1 MIEVVK
7 VESKKNVKDFV
18 MFPFELYK
26 DCEYWVPPI
35 INEEIDAMDTN
46 KNPVFKNA
54 EAEFYLAY
62 KDNKIAGRIAAI
74 VNWVEIE
81 EQKKNK
87 LRFGWYDTID
97 DVNVSKALMD
107 KVLEFGKSRKLEFVD
122 GPVGFSN
129 MDKAGLLIE
138 GYDEL
143 NTMITWYHYPYQ
155 KEHLNKLGFSKLAE
169 WVEYKIKI
177 FSAEEAPE
185 KVKKFSKII
194 QERYNLK
201 VVNFKSTK
209 EIIPYVD
216 KMFELLNVTYS
227 NLQTYVT
234 IKQYQIDFYK
244 EKFIKYIHPDF
255 IKCCLDEND
264 NLIAFL
270 ITMPS
275 FSRALKKI
283 NGKIGLMGYF
293 HLFKAQH
300 FNDRVSLYLIGVDP
314 KYQSKGVT
322 AVIFNELQQ
331 TFNNRGIVEVET
343 NPELVENKAIQAFWK
358 NYESTLHK
366 RRATFTKKI
375 GRAHV

>member
-1 MIEVVK
+1 MIEVIK

-62 KDNKIAGRIAAI
+62 KENKIVGRIAAI

-97 DVNVSKALMD
+97 DINVSKALMD
-107 KVLEFGKSRKLEFVD
+107 KVLEFGKSRNLEFVD

-366 RRATFTKKI
+366 RRATFTKNL
-375 GRAHV
+375 

>member
-1 MIEVVK
+1 MIEVIK

-366 RRATFTKKI
+366 RRATFTKSL
-375 GRAHV
+375 

>member
-1 MIEVVK
+1 MIEVIK

-35 INEEIDAMDTN
+35 INEEIDAMDN
-46 KNPVFKNA
+46 NINPVFKNA

-62 KDNKIAGRIAAI
+62 KDNKIVGRIAAI

-97 DVNVSKALMD
+97 DINVSKALMD

-138 GYDEL
+138 GYNEL

-185 KVKKFSKII
+185 KVRKFSKII

-255 IKCCLDEND
+255 IKCCLDENN

-358 NYESTLHK
+358 NYESILHK
-366 RRATFTKKI
+366 RRATFTKSL
-375 GRAHV
+375 

>member
-1 MIEVVK
+1 MIEVIK

-35 INEEIDAMDTN
+35 INEEINAMDKN

-62 KDNKIAGRIAAI
+62 KDNKIVGRIAAI

-97 DVNVSKALMD
+97 DINVSKALMD

-138 GYDEL
+138 GYNEL

-194 QERYNLK
+194 QERYKLK
-201 VVNFKSTK
+201 VLNFKSTK
-209 EIIPYVD
+209 EIMPYVD

-293 HLFKAQH
+293 HFFKAQH
-300 FNDRVSLYLIGVDP
+300 FNNRVSLYLIGVDP
-314 KYQSKGVT
+314 RYQSKGVT

-331 TFNNRGIVEVET
+331 TFNNRGIIEVET
-343 NPELVENKAIQAFWK
+343 NPELVENNAIQAFWK

-366 RRATFTKKI
+366 RRATFTKSL
-375 GRAHV
+375 

>member
-7 VESKKNVKDFV
+7 VESKKNIKDFV

-35 INEEIDAMDTN
+35 INEEIDAMDKN

-62 KDNKIAGRIAAI
+62 KDNKIVGRIAAI

-87 LRFGWYDTID
+87 LRFGWYDTVD
-97 DVNVSKALMD
+97 DINVSKALMD

-177 FSAEEAPE
+177 FSAEESPE
-185 KVKKFSKII
+185 KVRKFSKII

-255 IKCCLDEND
+255 IKCCLDENN

-366 RRATFTKKI
+366 RRATFTKSL
-375 GRAHV
+375 

>member
-1 MIEVVK
+1 MIEVIK

-35 INEEIDAMDTN
+35 INEEIDAMDKK

-62 KDNKIAGRIAAI
+62 KDNKIVGRIAAI

-97 DVNVSKALMD
+97 DINVSKALMD

-129 MDKAGLLIE
+129 MDKAGLLME
-138 GYDEL
+138 GYNEL

-177 FSAEEAPE
+177 FSAEESPE
-185 KVKKFSKII
+185 KVRKFSKII

-255 IKCCLDEND
+255 IKCCLDENN

-366 RRATFTKKI
+366 RRATFTKSL
-375 GRAHV
+375 

>member
-1 MIEVVK
+1 MIKIITVK
-7 VESKKNVKDFV
+7 NSKQVKDFV
-18 MFPFELYK
+18 MFPFKLYK

-35 INEEIDAMDTN
+35 INEEIEAMDTS

-62 KDNKIAGRIAAI
+62 DEDENIVGRIAAI
-74 VNWVEIE
+74 VNWVEIKD
-81 EQKKNK
+81 QKKNK

-97 DVNVSKALMD
+97 NIDVSKKLIE
-107 KVLEFGKSRKLEFVD
+107 KVLEFGKERKLEFIE

-129 MDKAGLLIE
+129 MDKAGLLTY

-155 KEHLNKLGFSKLAE
+155 KEHLIKLGLKQLAE

-177 FSAEEAPE
+177 FSEEEAPE
-185 KVKKFSKII
+185 KVKKFAEII
-194 QERYNLK
+194 AKRYNLK
-201 VVNFKSTK
+201 SINFKSTK

-216 KMFELLNVTYS
+216 KMFELLNITYS
-227 NLQTYVT
+227 PLQTYVT

-255 IKCCLDEND
+255 IKCVVDNEG

-275 FSRALKKI
+275 FSRALKKM
-283 NGKIGLMGYF
+283 NGKLFPFGFLHI
-293 HLFKAQH
+293 FKAQH

-314 KYQSKGVT
+314 KYQSKGAT
-322 AVIFNELQQ
+322 AILFNDLQQ
-331 TFNNRGIVEVET
+331 TFNKRGIVEVET

-375 GRAHV
+375 

>member
-1 MIEVVK
+1 
-7 VESKKNVKDFV
+7 
-18 MFPFELYK
+18 
-26 DCEYWVPPI
+26 
-35 INEEIDAMDTN
+35 
-46 KNPVFKNA
+46 
-54 EAEFYLAY
+54 
-62 KDNKIAGRIAAI
+62 
-74 VNWVEIE
+74 
-81 EQKKNK
+81 
-87 LRFGWYDTID
+87 
-97 DVNVSKALMD
+97 
-107 KVLEFGKSRKLEFVD
+107 
-122 GPVGFSN
+122 
-129 MDKAGLLIE
+129 
-138 GYDEL
+138 
-143 NTMITWYHYPYQ
+143 MITWYHFPYQ
-155 KEHLNKLGFSKLAE
+155 KNHLKELGFEKLAE

-177 FSAEEAPE
+177 FSEEDAPE
-185 KVKKFSKII
+185 KVKKFAKII
-194 QERYNLK
+194 QKRYELE

-209 EIIPYVD
+209 QIIPYVD

-255 IKCCLDEND
+255 IKCLLDKEG

-283 NGKIGLMGYF
+283 NGKIGLLGYY

-300 FNDRVSLYLIGVDP
+300 FNNKVSLYLIGVDP
-314 KYQSKGVT
+314 KYQSKGAT

-375 GRAHV
+375 K

>member
-1 MIEVVK
+1 MIKIITVK
-7 VESKKNVKDFV
+7 NSKQVKNFV
-18 MFPFELYK
+18 MFPFKLYK

-35 INEEIDAMDTN
+35 IKEEIEAMDTS

-62 KDNKIAGRIAAI
+62 DEQENIVGRIAAI
-74 VNWVEIE
+74 VNWVEIKD
-81 EQKKNK
+81 QKKNK

-97 DVNVSKALMD
+97 NIDVSKKLIE
-107 KVLEFGKSRKLEFVD
+107 KVLEFGKARKLEFIE

-129 MDKAGLLIE
+129 MDKAGLLTY

-155 KEHLNKLGFSKLAE
+155 KEHLVKLGLKQLAE

-177 FSAEEAPE
+177 FSEEEAPE
-185 KVKKFSKII
+185 KVKKFAEII
-194 QERYNLK
+194 AKRYNLK
-201 VVNFKSTK
+201 SINFKSTK

-216 KMFELLNVTYS
+216 KMFELLNITYS
-227 NLQTYVT
+227 PLQTYVT

-255 IKCCLDEND
+255 IKCVVDSEG

-275 FSRALKKI
+275 FSRALKKM
-283 NGKIGLMGYF
+283 NGKLFPFGFLHI
-293 HLFKAQH
+293 FKAQH

-314 KYQSKGVT
+314 KYQSKGAT
-322 AVIFNELQQ
+322 AILFNDLQQ
-331 TFNNRGIVEVET
+331 TFNKRGIVEVET

-375 GRAHV
+375 

>member
-1 MIEVVK
+1 MIKIITVK
-7 VESKKNVKDFV
+7 NSKQVKDFV
-18 MFPFELYK
+18 MFPFKLYK

-35 INEEIDAMDTN
+35 IKEEIEAMDTS

-62 KDNKIAGRIAAI
+62 DEQENIVGRIAAI
-74 VNWVEIE
+74 VNWVEIKD
-81 EQKKNK
+81 QKKNK

-97 DVNVSKALMD
+97 NLDVSKKLIE
-107 KVLEFGKSRKLEFVD
+107 KVLKFGKARKLEFIE

-129 MDKAGLLIE
+129 MDKAGLLTY

-155 KEHLNKLGFSKLAE
+155 KEHLVKLGLKQLAE

-177 FSAEEAPE
+177 FSEEEAPE
-185 KVKKFSKII
+185 KVKKFAEII
-194 QERYNLK
+194 AKRYNLK
-201 VVNFKSTK
+201 SINFKSTK

-216 KMFELLNVTYS
+216 KMFELLNITYS
-227 NLQTYVT
+227 PLQTYVT

-255 IKCCLDEND
+255 IKCVVDSEG

-275 FSRALKKI
+275 FSRALKKM
-283 NGKIGLMGYF
+283 NGKLFPFGFLHI
-293 HLFKAQH
+293 FKAQH

-314 KYQSKGVT
+314 KYQSKGAT
-322 AVIFNELQQ
+322 AILFNDLQQ
-331 TFNNRGIVEVET
+331 TFNKRGIVEVET

-375 GRAHV
+375 

>member
-1 MIEVVK
+1 MIKIITVK
-7 VESKKNVKDFV
+7 NSKQVKDFV
-18 MFPFELYK
+18 MFPFKLYK

-35 INEEIDAMDTN
+35 INEEIEAMDTG

-62 KDNKIAGRIAAI
+62 DEQENIVGRIAAI
-74 VNWVEIE
+74 VNWVEIKD
-81 EQKKNK
+81 QKKNK

-97 DVNVSKALMD
+97 NIEVSKKLIEKA
-107 KVLEFGKSRKLEFVD
+107 LEFGKERKLEFIE

-129 MDKAGLLIE
+129 MDKAGLLTY

-155 KEHLNKLGFSKLAE
+155 KEHLIKLGLKQLAE

-177 FSAEEAPE
+177 FSEEEAPE
-185 KVKKFSKII
+185 KVKKFAEII
-194 QERYNLK
+194 AKRYNLK
-201 VVNFKSTK
+201 SINFKSTK
-209 EIIPYVD
+209 EIVPYVD
-216 KMFELLNVTYS
+216 KMFELLNITYS
-227 NLQTYVT
+227 SLQTYVT

-255 IKCCLDEND
+255 IKCVVDSEG

-275 FSRALKKI
+275 FSRALKKM
-283 NGKIGLMGYF
+283 NGKLFPFGFLHI
-293 HLFKAQH
+293 FKAQH

-314 KYQSKGVT
+314 KYQSKGAT
-322 AVIFNELQQ
+322 AILFNDLQQ
-331 TFNNRGIVEVET
+331 TFNKRGIVEVET

-375 GRAHV
+375 

>member
-1 MIEVVK
+1 MIEVIK

-26 DCEYWVPPI
+26 GCKYWVPPI
-35 INEEIDAMDTN
+35 ISEEIDAMDIN

-62 KDNKIAGRIAAI
+62 KDNKIVGRIAAI

-97 DVNVSKALMD
+97 DINVSKALID
-107 KVLEFGKSRKLEFVD
+107 KVMEFGKSRKLEFVD

-138 GYDEL
+138 GYNEL

-194 QERYNLK
+194 QERYKLK
-201 VVNFKSTK
+201 VLNFKSTK

-300 FNDRVSLYLIGVDP
+300 FNNRVSLYLIGVDP
-314 KYQSKGVT
+314 RYQSKGVT

-331 TFNNRGIVEVET
+331 TFNNRGIIEVET

-358 NYESTLHK
+358 NYETTLHK
-366 RRATFTKKI
+366 RRATFTKSL
-375 GRAHV
+375 

>member
-1 MIEVVK
+1 MIEVIK

-46 KNPVFKNA
+46 KNPVFRNA

-107 KVLEFGKSRKLEFVD
+107 KVLEFGKNRKLEFVD

-138 GYDEL
+138 GYNEL

-155 KEHLNKLGFSKLAE
+155 KEHLKKLGFSKLAE

-177 FSAEEAPE
+177 FSAEQAPE

-322 AVIFNELQQ
+322 AVIFNELQE

-366 RRATFTKKI
+366 RRATFTKSL
-375 GRAHV
+375 

>member
-1 MIEVVK
+1 MIEIVT
-7 VESKKNVKDFV
+7 VENKKQEKDFV
-18 MFPFELYK
+18 MFPFKLYK
-26 DCEYWVPPI
+26 GCDYWVPPI
-35 INEEIDAMDTN
+35 IKEELESMDKT

-62 KDNKIAGRIAAI
+62 KDGKIAGRIAAI

-97 DVNVSKALMD
+97 DVEVSQMLIE
-107 KVLEFGKSRKLEFVD
+107 KVIDFGKKRKLDFID

-129 MDKAGLLIE
+129 MDKAGLLID
-138 GYDEL
+138 GYEEL
-143 NTMITWYHYPYQ
+143 NTMITWYHFPYQ
-155 KEHLNKLGFSKLAE
+155 KKHLKELGLEKLAE

-177 FSAEEAPE
+177 FSEEDAPE
-185 KVKKFSKII
+185 KVKKFASII
-194 QERYNLK
+194 QKRYELQ
-201 VVNFKSTK
+201 VLNFKSTK
-209 EIIPYVD
+209 QIIPYVD

-255 IKCCLDEND
+255 IKCLLDKEG

-283 NGKIGLMGYF
+283 NGKIGLLGYF

-314 KYQSKGVT
+314 KYQSKGAT

-331 TFNNRGIVEVET
+331 TFNNRGIIEVET
-343 NPELVENKAIQAFWK
+343 NPELVENKAIQAFRK

-375 GRAHV
+375 K

>member
-1 MIEVVK
+1 MIEVIK
-7 VESKKNVKDFV
+7 VENKEQERDFV
-18 MFPFELYK
+18 MFPFKLYK
-26 DCEYWVPPI
+26 GCDYWVPPI
-35 INEEIDAMDTN
+35 ISEELESMDKE
-46 KNPVFKNA
+46 KNPVFQNA
-54 EAEFYLAY
+54 EAEFYVAK
-62 KDNKIAGRIAAI
+62 KDGVAVGRIAAI

-97 DVNVSKALMD
+97 DLEVSKKLLES
-107 KVLEFGKSRKLEFVD
+107 VVEFGKSRKLEFVD

-138 GYDEL
+138 GYEEL

-155 KEHLNKLGFSKLAE
+155 KEHLKKLGFTKLAE

-177 FSAEEAPE
+177 FSADDAPE

-194 QERYNLK
+194 QQRYELK
-201 VVNFKSTK
+201 VLNFKSRK

-216 KMFELLNVTYS
+216 KMFELLNITYS

-255 IKCCLDEND
+255 IKCCLDKD
-264 NLIAFL
+264 GNLIAFL

-283 NGKIGLMGYF
+283 NGKMGLMGYF

-314 KYQSKGVT
+314 KFQSKGVT
-322 AVIFNELQQ
+322 AVIFNELQN
-331 TFNNRGIVEVET
+331 TFNKRGIVEVET

-358 NYESTLHK
+358 NYQSTLHK
-366 RRATFTKKI
+366 RRATFTKKLK
-375 GRAHV
+375 

>member
-1 MIEVVK
+1 MIEVIK

-209 EIIPYVD
+209 EIIPYID

-366 RRATFTKKI
+366 RRATFTKSL
-375 GRAHV
+375 

>member
-1 MIEVVK
+1 MIKIITVK
-7 VESKKNVKDFV
+7 NSKQVKDFV
-18 MFPFELYK
+18 MFPFKLYK

-35 INEEIDAMDTN
+35 INEEIEAMDTS

-62 KDNKIAGRIAAI
+62 DEQENIVGRIAAI
-74 VNWVEIE
+74 VNWVEIKD
-81 EQKKNK
+81 QKKNK

-97 DVNVSKALMD
+97 NIEVSKKLIE
-107 KVLEFGKSRKLEFVD
+107 KVLEFGKERKLEFIE

-129 MDKAGLLIE
+129 MDKAGLLTY

-155 KEHLNKLGFSKLAE
+155 KEHLVKLGLKQLAE

-177 FSAEEAPE
+177 FSEEEAPE
-185 KVKKFSKII
+185 KVKKFAEII
-194 QERYNLK
+194 AKRYNLK
-201 VVNFKSTK
+201 SINFKSTK

-216 KMFELLNVTYS
+216 KMFELLNITYS
-227 NLQTYVT
+227 PLQTYVT

-255 IKCCLDEND
+255 IKCVVDSEG

-275 FSRALKKI
+275 FSRALKKM
-283 NGKIGLMGYF
+283 NGKLFPFGFLHI
-293 HLFKAQH
+293 FKAQH

-314 KYQSKGVT
+314 KYQSKGAT
-322 AVIFNELQQ
+322 AILFNDLQQ
-331 TFNNRGIVEVET
+331 TFNKRGIVEVET

-375 GRAHV
+375 

>member
-1 MIEVVK
+1 MIEVIK

-62 KDNKIAGRIAAI
+62 KDNKIVGRIAAI

-97 DVNVSKALMD
+97 DINVSKALMD

-138 GYDEL
+138 GFNEL

-366 RRATFTKKI
+366 RRATFTKSL
-375 GRAHV
+375 

>member
-1 MIEVVK
+1 MIEVIK

-35 INEEIDAMDTN
+35 INEEIDAMDKK

-62 KDNKIAGRIAAI
+62 KDNKIVGRIAAI

-97 DVNVSKALMD
+97 DINVSKALMD

-138 GYDEL
+138 GYNEL

-185 KVKKFSKII
+185 KVRKFSKIV

-244 EKFIKYIHPDF
+244 EKFIKYMHPDF
-255 IKCCLDEND
+255 IKCCLDENN

-358 NYESTLHK
+358 NYESILHK
-366 RRATFTKKI
+366 RRATFTKSL
-375 GRAHV
+375 

>member
-1 MIEVVK
+1 MISIVK
-7 VESKKNVKDFV
+7 VDSAQLEKEFV
-18 MFPFELYK
+18 LFPFKLYK
-26 DCEYWVPPI
+26 GCEYWVPPI
-35 INEEIDAMDTN
+35 ISEELDSMN
-46 KNPVFKNA
+46 KVKNPVFKNA
-54 EAEFYLAY
+54 EAEFYLA
-62 KDNKIAGRIAAI
+62 KKNGITVGRIAAI

-97 DVNVSKALMD
+97 DVDVSKKL
-107 KVLEFGKSRKLEFVD
+107 LEQVIDFGKKRKLDFID

-138 GYDEL
+138 GYEEL

-155 KEHLNKLGFSKLAE
+155 KKHLQQLGFSKLAE

-177 FSAEEAPE
+177 FSAEDAPE

-194 QERYNLK
+194 QKRYELK
-201 VVNFKSTK
+201 VVNFKSKK

-227 NLQTYVT
+227 NLQTFVT

-255 IKCCLDEND
+255 IKCCVDKEGS
-264 NLIAFL
+264 LIAFL

-283 NGKIGLMGYF
+283 NGKMGILSYF
-293 HLFKAQH
+293 HLFKAQY

-331 TFNNRGIVEVET
+331 TFNKKGIKEVET

-358 NYESTLHK
+358 NYQSTLHK

-375 GRAHV
+375 K

>member
-1 MIEVVK
+1 MIEVIK
-7 VESKKNVKDFV
+7 VESKKNEKDFV
-18 MFPFELYK
+18 MFPFELYR

-62 KDNKIAGRIAAI
+62 KDNKIVGRIAAI

-97 DVNVSKALMD
+97 DINVSKALMD

-138 GYDEL
+138 GYNEL

-366 RRATFTKKI
+366 RRATFTKSL
-375 GRAHV
+375 

>member
-1 MIEVVK
+1 MIKIITVK
-7 VESKKNVKDFV
+7 NSKQVKDFV
-18 MFPFELYK
+18 MFPFKLYK

-35 INEEIDAMDTN
+35 IKEEIEAMDTS

-62 KDNKIAGRIAAI
+62 DEQQNIVGRIAAI
-74 VNWVEIE
+74 VNWVEIKD
-81 EQKKNK
+81 QKKNK

-97 DVNVSKALMD
+97 NIDVSKKLIE
-107 KVLEFGKSRKLEFVD
+107 KVLEFGKERKLEFIE

-129 MDKAGLLIE
+129 MDKAGLLTY

-155 KEHLNKLGFSKLAE
+155 KEHLLKLGLKQLAE

-177 FSAEEAPE
+177 FSEEEAPE
-185 KVKKFSKII
+185 KVKKFAEII
-194 QERYNLK
+194 AKRYNLK
-201 VVNFKSTK
+201 SINFKSTK

-216 KMFELLNVTYS
+216 KMFELLNITYS
-227 NLQTYVT
+227 PLQTYVT

-255 IKCCLDEND
+255 IKCVVDSEG

-275 FSRALKKI
+275 FSRALKKM
-283 NGKIGLMGYF
+283 NGKLFPFGFLHI
-293 HLFKAQH
+293 FKAQH

-314 KYQSKGVT
+314 KYQSKGAT
-322 AVIFNELQQ
+322 AILFNDLQQ
-331 TFNNRGIVEVET
+331 TFNKRGIVEVET

-375 GRAHV
+375 

>member
-35 INEEIDAMDTN
+35 INEEIDAMDMN

-62 KDNKIAGRIAAI
+62 KDNKIVGRIAAI

-97 DVNVSKALMD
+97 DINVSKALMD

-177 FSAEEAPE
+177 FSAEQAPE

-366 RRATFTKKI
+366 RRATFTKNL
-375 GRAHV
+375 

>member
-1 MIEVVK
+1 MIEVIK

-35 INEEIDAMDTN
+35 INEEINAMDKN

-62 KDNKIAGRIAAI
+62 KDNKIVGRIAAI

-97 DVNVSKALMD
+97 DINVSKALMD

-138 GYDEL
+138 GYNEL

-194 QERYNLK
+194 QERYKLK
-201 VVNFKSTK
+201 VLNFKSTK
-209 EIIPYVD
+209 EIMPYVD

-293 HLFKAQH
+293 HFFKAQH
-300 FNDRVSLYLIGVDP
+300 FNNRVSLYLIGVDP
-314 KYQSKGVT
+314 RYQSKGVT

-331 TFNNRGIVEVET
+331 TFNNRGIIEVET

-366 RRATFTKKI
+366 RRATFTKSL
-375 GRAHV
+375 

>member
-1 MIEVVK
+1 MIEIVK
-7 VESKKNVKDFV
+7 VENKDQEREFV
-18 MFPFELYK
+18 MFPFSLYK
-26 DCEYWVPPI
+26 GCDYWVPPI
-35 INEEIDAMDTN
+35 ISEELESMDKE
-46 KNPVFKNA
+46 KNPVFENA
-54 EAEFYLAY
+54 EAEFYIAK
-62 KDNKIAGRIAAI
+62 KDGVTVGRIAAM

-97 DVNVSKALMD
+97 DLEVSKKLLES
-107 KVLEFGKSRKLEFVD
+107 VIEFGKKRKLEFVD

-138 GYDEL
+138 GYEEL

-155 KEHLNKLGFSKLAE
+155 KEHLKKLGFSKLAE

-177 FSAEEAPE
+177 FSAEDAPE

-194 QERYNLK
+194 QQRYKLK
-201 VVNFKSTK
+201 VLNFKSRK

-255 IKCCLDEND
+255 IKCCLDKDD

-283 NGKIGLMGYF
+283 NGKMGLMGYL

-322 AVIFNELQQ
+322 AVIFNELQN
-331 TFNNRGIVEVET
+331 TFNKRGIVEVET

-358 NYESTLHK
+358 NYQSTLHK
-366 RRATFTKKI
+366 RRATFTKKLK
-375 GRAHV
+375 

>member
-1 MIEVVK
+1 MIKIITVK
-7 VESKKNVKDFV
+7 NSKQVKDFV
-18 MFPFELYK
+18 MFPFKLYK

-35 INEEIDAMDTN
+35 INEEIEAMDTS

-62 KDNKIAGRIAAI
+62 DEQDNIVGRIAAI
-74 VNWVEIE
+74 VNWVEIKD
-81 EQKKNK
+81 QKKNK

-97 DVNVSKALMD
+97 NLEVSKKLIEKA
-107 KVLEFGKSRKLEFVD
+107 LEFGKERKLEFIE

-129 MDKAGLLIE
+129 MDKAGLLTY

-155 KEHLNKLGFSKLAE
+155 KEHLIKLGLKQLAE

-177 FSAEEAPE
+177 FSEEEAPE
-185 KVKKFSKII
+185 KVKKFAEII
-194 QERYNLK
+194 AKRYNLK
-201 VVNFKSTK
+201 SINFKSTK
-209 EIIPYVD
+209 QIIPYVD
-216 KMFELLNVTYS
+216 KMFELLNITYS
-227 NLQTYVT
+227 PLQTYVT

-255 IKCCLDEND
+255 IKCVVDIEG

-275 FSRALKKI
+275 FSRALKKV
-283 NGKIGLMGYF
+283 NGK
-293 HLFKAQH
+293 LFPFGFLHILKAQH
-300 FNDRVSLYLIGVDP
+300 FNNRVSLYLIGVDP
-314 KYQSKGVT
+314 KYQSKGAT
-322 AVIFNELQQ
+322 AILFNDLQQ
-331 TFNNRGIVEVET
+331 TFNKRGIVEVET

-375 GRAHV
+375 

>member
-1 MIEVVK
+1 MIKIITVK
-7 VESKKNVKDFV
+7 NSKQVKDFV
-18 MFPFELYK
+18 MFPFKLYK

-35 INEEIDAMDTN
+35 INEEIEAMDTS

-62 KDNKIAGRIAAI
+62 DEQENIVGRIAAI
-74 VNWVEIE
+74 VNWVEIKD
-81 EQKKNK
+81 QKKNK

-97 DVNVSKALMD
+97 NIEVSNKLIE
-107 KVLEFGKSRKLEFVD
+107 KVLEFGKERKLEFIE

-129 MDKAGLLIE
+129 MDKAGLLTY

-155 KEHLNKLGFSKLAE
+155 KEHLIKLGLKQLAE

-177 FSAEEAPE
+177 FSEEEAPE
-185 KVKKFSKII
+185 KVKKFAEII
-194 QERYNLK
+194 AKRYNLK
-201 VVNFKSTK
+201 SINFKSTK

-216 KMFELLNVTYS
+216 KMFELLNITYS
-227 NLQTYVT
+227 PLQTYVT

-255 IKCCLDEND
+255 IKCVVDSEG

-275 FSRALKKI
+275 FSRALKKM
-283 NGKIGLMGYF
+283 NGKLFPFGFLHI
-293 HLFKAQH
+293 FKAQH

-314 KYQSKGVT
+314 KYQSKGAT
-322 AVIFNELQQ
+322 AILFNDLQQ
-331 TFNNRGIVEVET
+331 TFNKRGIVEVET

-375 GRAHV
+375 

>member
-1 MIEVVK
+1 MIKVITVK
-7 VESKKNVKDFV
+7 NSKQVKDFV
-18 MFPFELYK
+18 MFPFKLYK

-35 INEEIDAMDTN
+35 INEEIEAMDTS

-62 KDNKIAGRIAAI
+62 DEQENIVGRIAAI
-74 VNWVEIE
+74 VNWIEIKD
-81 EQKKNK
+81 QKKNK

-97 DVNVSKALMD
+97 NIDVSKKLIE
-107 KVLEFGKSRKLEFVD
+107 KVLEFGKERKLEFIE

-129 MDKAGLLIE
+129 MDKAGLLTY

-155 KEHLNKLGFSKLAE
+155 KEHLVKLGLKLLAE

-177 FSAEEAPE
+177 FSEEEAPE
-185 KVKKFSKII
+185 KVKKFAEII
-194 QERYNLK
+194 AKRYNLK
-201 VVNFKSTK
+201 SINFKSTK

-216 KMFELLNVTYS
+216 KMFELLNITYS
-227 NLQTYVT
+227 PLQTYVT

-255 IKCCLDEND
+255 IKCVVDSEG

-275 FSRALKKI
+275 FSRALKKM
-283 NGKIGLMGYF
+283 NGKLFPFGFLHI
-293 HLFKAQH
+293 FKAQH

-314 KYQSKGVT
+314 KYQSKGAT
-322 AVIFNELQQ
+322 AILFNDLQQ
-331 TFNNRGIVEVET
+331 TFNKRGIVEVET

-358 NYESTLHK
+358 NYESILHK

-375 GRAHV
+375 

>member
-1 MIEVVK
+1 MIEVIK

-35 INEEIDAMDTN
+35 INEEIDSMNAN

-62 KDNKIAGRIAAI
+62 KDNKIVGRIAAI

-97 DVNVSKALMD
+97 DINVSKALMD

-209 EIIPYVD
+209 EIIPYVC
-216 KMFELLNVTYS
+216 LLYTS
-227 NLQTYVT
+227 PSPRDRTRSR
-234 IKQYQIDFYK
+234 
-244 EKFIKYIHPDF
+244 
-255 IKCCLDEND
+255 
-264 NLIAFL
+264 
-270 ITMPS
+270 MPS
-275 FSRALKKI
+275 SA
-283 NGKIGLMGYF
+283 
-293 HLFKAQH
+293 
-300 FNDRVSLYLIGVDP
+300 
-314 KYQSKGVT
+314 
-322 AVIFNELQQ
+322 
-331 TFNNRGIVEVET
+331 
-343 NPELVENKAIQAFWK
+343 
-358 NYESTLHK
+358 
-366 RRATFTKKI
+366 
-375 GRAHV
+375 

>member
-1 MIEVVK
+1 MIKIITVK
-7 VESKKNVKDFV
+7 NSKQVKDFV
-18 MFPFELYK
+18 MFPFKLYK

-35 INEEIDAMDTN
+35 INEEIEAMDTS

-62 KDNKIAGRIAAI
+62 DEQQNIVGRIAAI
-74 VNWVEIE
+74 VNWVEIKD
-81 EQKKNK
+81 QKKNK

-97 DVNVSKALMD
+97 NIDVSKKLIE
-107 KVLEFGKSRKLEFVD
+107 KVLEFGKERKLEFIE

-129 MDKAGLLIE
+129 MDKAGLLTY

-155 KEHLNKLGFSKLAE
+155 KEHLVKLGLKQLAE

-177 FSAEEAPE
+177 FSEEEAPE
-185 KVKKFSKII
+185 KVKKFAEII
-194 QERYNLK
+194 AKRYNLK
-201 VVNFKSTK
+201 SINFKSTK

-216 KMFELLNVTYS
+216 KMFELLNITYS
-227 NLQTYVT
+227 PLQTYVT

-255 IKCCLDEND
+255 IKCVVDSEG

-275 FSRALKKI
+275 FSRALKKM
-283 NGKIGLMGYF
+283 NGKLFPFGFLHI
-293 HLFKAQH
+293 FKAQH

-314 KYQSKGVT
+314 KYQSKGAT
-322 AVIFNELQQ
+322 AILFNDLQQ
-331 TFNNRGIVEVET
+331 TFNKRGIVEVET

-375 GRAHV
+375 

>member
-1 MIEVVK
+1 MIEVIK

-26 DCEYWVPPI
+26 GCKYWVPPI
-35 INEEIDAMDTN
+35 ISEEIDAMDIN

-62 KDNKIAGRIAAI
+62 KDNKIVGRIAAI

-97 DVNVSKALMD
+97 DINVSKALID
-107 KVLEFGKSRKLEFVD
+107 KVMEFGKSRKLEFVD

-138 GYDEL
+138 GYNEL

-194 QERYNLK
+194 QERYKLK
-201 VVNFKSTK
+201 VLNFKSTK

-283 NGKIGLMGYF
+283 NGKIGLIGYF

-300 FNDRVSLYLIGVDP
+300 FNNRVSLYLIGVDP
-314 KYQSKGVT
+314 RYQSKGVT

-331 TFNNRGIVEVET
+331 TFNNRGIIEVET

-358 NYESTLHK
+358 NYETTLHK
-366 RRATFTKKI
+366 RRATFTKSL
-375 GRAHV
+375 

>member
-1 MIEVVK
+1 MIKIITVK
-7 VESKKNVKDFV
+7 NSKQVKDFV
-18 MFPFELYK
+18 MFPFKLYK

-35 INEEIDAMDTN
+35 INEEIEAMDTS

-62 KDNKIAGRIAAI
+62 DEQENIVGRIAAI
-74 VNWVEIE
+74 VNWIEIKD
-81 EQKKNK
+81 QKKNK

-97 DVNVSKALMD
+97 NIDVSKKLIE
-107 KVLEFGKSRKLEFVD
+107 KVLEFGKERKLEFIE

-129 MDKAGLLIE
+129 MDKAGLLTY

-155 KEHLNKLGFSKLAE
+155 KGHLVKLGLKQLAE

-177 FSAEEAPE
+177 FSEEEAPE
-185 KVKKFSKII
+185 KVKKFAEII
-194 QERYNLK
+194 AKRYNLK
-201 VVNFKSTK
+201 SINFKSTK

-216 KMFELLNVTYS
+216 KMFELLNITYS
-227 NLQTYVT
+227 PLQTYVT

-255 IKCCLDEND
+255 IKCVVDSEG

-275 FSRALKKI
+275 FSRALKKM
-283 NGKIGLMGYF
+283 NGKLFPFGFLHI
-293 HLFKAQH
+293 FKAQH

-314 KYQSKGVT
+314 KYQSKGAT
-322 AVIFNELQQ
+322 AILFNDLQQ
-331 TFNNRGIVEVET
+331 TFNKRGIVEVET

-375 GRAHV
+375 

>member
-1 MIEVVK
+1 MIKIITVK
-7 VESKKNVKDFV
+7 NSKQVKDFV
-18 MFPFELYK
+18 MFPFKLYK

-35 INEEIDAMDTN
+35 INEEIEAMDTS

-62 KDNKIAGRIAAI
+62 DEDENIVGRIAAI
-74 VNWVEIE
+74 VNWVEIKD
-81 EQKKNK
+81 QKKNK

-97 DVNVSKALMD
+97 NIEVSKKLIEKA
-107 KVLEFGKSRKLEFVD
+107 LEFGKERKLEFIE

-129 MDKAGLLIE
+129 MDKAGLLTY

-155 KEHLNKLGFSKLAE
+155 KEHLVKLGLKQLAE

-177 FSAEEAPE
+177 FSEEEAPK
-185 KVKKFSKII
+185 KVKKFAEII
-194 QERYNLK
+194 AKRYNLK
-201 VVNFKSTK
+201 SINFKSTK
-209 EIIPYVD
+209 EIVPYVD
-216 KMFELLNVTYS
+216 KMFELLNITYS
-227 NLQTYVT
+227 PLQTYVT

-255 IKCCLDEND
+255 IKCVVDSEG

-275 FSRALKKI
+275 FSRALKKM
-283 NGKIGLMGYF
+283 NGKLFPFGFLHI
-293 HLFKAQH
+293 FKAQH

-314 KYQSKGVT
+314 KYQSKGAT
-322 AVIFNELQQ
+322 AILFNDLQQ
-331 TFNNRGIVEVET
+331 TFNKRGIVEVET

-375 GRAHV
+375 

>member
-1 MIEVVK
+1 MIKIITVK
-7 VESKKNVKDFV
+7 NSKQVKDFV
-18 MFPFELYK
+18 MFPFKLYK

-35 INEEIDAMDTN
+35 INEEIEAMDTS

-62 KDNKIAGRIAAI
+62 DEDENIVGRIAAI
-74 VNWVEIE
+74 VNWVEIKD
-81 EQKKNK
+81 QKKNK

-97 DVNVSKALMD
+97 NLDVSKKLIE
-107 KVLEFGKSRKLEFVD
+107 KVLEFGKARKLEFIE

-129 MDKAGLLIE
+129 MDKAGLLTY

-155 KEHLNKLGFSKLAE
+155 KEHLIKLGLKQLAE

-177 FSAEEAPE
+177 FSEEEAPE
-185 KVKKFSKII
+185 KVKKFAEII
-194 QERYNLK
+194 AKRYNLK
-201 VVNFKSTK
+201 SINFKSTK

-216 KMFELLNVTYS
+216 KMFELLNITYS
-227 NLQTYVT
+227 PLQTYVT

-255 IKCCLDEND
+255 IKCVVDSEG

-275 FSRALKKI
+275 FSRALKKM
-283 NGKIGLMGYF
+283 NGKLFPFGFLHI
-293 HLFKAQH
+293 FKAQH

-314 KYQSKGVT
+314 KYQSKGAT
-322 AVIFNELQQ
+322 AILFNDLQQ
-331 TFNNRGIVEVET
+331 TFNKRGIVEVET

-358 NYESTLHK
+358 NYESILHK

-375 GRAHV
+375 